1 MESSKNGEFTD
12 ECEEA
17 ALKIQAVFRGH
28 RSRQGLVKQ
37 SSEEETKSMVVIVIA
52 IRLKK
57 RLRILYDYAKSTLSN
72 FD

>member
-17 ALKIQAVFRGH
+17 AIKIQAVFRGH

-52 IRLKK
+52 IRLSKATSY
-57 RLRILYDYAKSTLSN
+57 ITYNMQNLSN
-72 FD
+72 LI

>member
-17 ALKIQAVFRGH
+17 AIKIQAVFRGH

-52 IRLKK
+52 IRLSKATS
-57 RLRILYDYAKSTLSN
+57 YEYAKSILSN